1 MPGRSVWVLALALAL
16 ALPGSGQQ
24 HLDEAERIMKTTPVI
39 DGHNDL
45 PWQLLKRFNNQLRL
59 PEANLTLLNDTHT
72 NIPKLRSGRAAV
84 LTECPWQFWSVYV
97 PCETQDRDAVR
108 RTLEQMDVVQRMCDL
123 YPETFAC
130 VTDSAGVRQA
140 FQSGKVASLIG
151 VEGGHS
157 IDSSLGVLRTLYRL
171 GARYMTLTHSCNTP
185 WADNWL
191 VDTEDE
197 KPVHHGLS
205 AFGKTVVW
213 EMNRLGMIVDLAHV
227 SVDTM
232 KMVLN
237 ISKAPVIFSHSS
249 AYSICPH
256 RRNVP
261 DDVLRLV
268 ASTESL
274 VMVNFY
280 NAYVTCGDTAT
291 LSDVADH
298 MDHVKKVA
306 GAQAVGFGGDYDG
319 VSGLPTGL
327 EDVSKYPAL
336 VAELLA
342 RKWTEEE
349 VRGALAEN
357 LLRVFSK
364 VEEVKRTLQG
374 TAAHETP
381 IAFEELEGSCRT
393 SYGYPNGAGSAR
405 PLPAALA
412 LALALAPLLALLS

>member
-1 MPGRSVWVLALALAL
+1 MPGGSVWVLVLALALAL
-16 ALPGSGQQ
+16 PSTGQQ
-24 HLDEAERIMKTTPVI
+24 HLEEAERIMSTTPVI

-45 PWQLLKRFNNQLRL
+45 PWQLLRKFNNQLRL
-59 PEANLTLLNDTHT
+59 PAANLTLLNDTHT
-72 NIPKLRSGRAAV
+72 NIPKLHQGHV
-84 LTECPWQFWSVYV
+84 GGQFWSVFV
-97 PCETQDRDAVR
+97 PCETQNKDAVR

-123 YPETFAC
+123 YPETFSC
-130 VTDSAGVRQA
+130 VTDSSGIREA
-140 FQSGKVASLIG
+140 FRAGKVASLIG

-191 VDTEDE
+191 VDTSEE
-197 KPVHHGLS
+197 EPVHHGLS
-205 AFGKTVVW
+205 PFGKMVVE

-232 KMVLN
+232 KVVLN

-249 AYSICPH
+249 AYSICQH

-261 DDVLRLV
+261 DDVLQLV
-268 ASTESL
+268 ASTGSL

-280 NAYVTCGDTAT
+280 NAYVTCSDKAK

-319 VSGLPTGL
+319 VTGVPTGL
-327 EDVSKYPAL
+327 EDISKYPML

-342 RKWTEEE
+342 RNWTEQE

-357 LLRVFSK
+357 LLRVFSR
-364 VEEVKRTLQG
+364 VEEVKRSLQG
-374 TAAHETP
+374 TAPHETP

-393 SYGYPNGAGSAR
+393 SYGYPSGAGTSRA
-405 PLPAALA
+405 PPAALA
-412 LALALAPLLALLS
+412 PPLALALLLAVLS

>member
-1 MPGRSVWVLALALAL
+1 MPGGSVWVLVLALAL
-16 ALPGSGQQ
+16 PSTGQQ
-24 HLDEAERIMKTTPVI
+24 HLEEARRIMSTTPVI

-45 PWQLLKRFNNQLRL
+45 PWQLLQKFNNQLRL

-72 NIPKLRSGRAAV
+72 NIPKLRQGHV
-84 LTECPWQFWSVYV
+84 GGQFWSVYV
-97 PCETQDRDAVR
+97 PCETQNKDAVR

-123 YPETFAC
+123 YPETFSC
-130 VTDSAGVRQA
+130 VTDSSGGEA
-140 FQSGKVASLIG
+140 FRNGKVASLIG

-191 VDTEDE
+191 VDTNDE
-197 KPVHHGLS
+197 EPVHHGLS
-205 AFGKTVVW
+205 PFGKMVVE

-232 KMVLN
+232 KVVLN

-249 AYSICPH
+249 AYSICQH

-261 DDVLRLV
+261 DDVLQLV
-268 ASTESL
+268 ASTGSL

-280 NAYVTCGDTAT
+280 NAYVTCSDKAT

-298 MDHVKKVA
+298 MDYVKKVA

-319 VSGLPTGL
+319 VSGVPTGL
-327 EDVSKYPAL
+327 EDVSKYPML
-336 VAELLA
+336 VAELLK
-342 RKWTEEE
+342 RNWTEPE

-357 LLRVFSK
+357 LLRVFSR
-364 VEEVKRTLQG
+364 VEEVKRSLQG
-374 TAAHETP
+374 TAPHETP

-393 SYGYPNGAGSAR
+393 SYGYSNGAGTAR
-405 PLPAALA
+405 PPPAALA
-412 LALALAPLLALLS
+412 LPLALALLLAALS

>member
-1 MPGRSVWVLALALAL
+1 MPGGSVWVLLLAL
-16 ALPGSGQQ
+16 ALPSTGQQ
-24 HLDEAERIMKTTPVI
+24 HLEEAERIMTTTPVI

-45 PWQLLKRFNNQLRL
+45 PWQLLHKFNNQLRL

-72 NIPKLRSGRAAV
+72 NIPKLRQGHV
-84 LTECPWQFWSVYV
+84 GGQFWSVYV
-97 PCETQDRDAVR
+97 PCETQNKDAVK

-123 YPETFAC
+123 YPETFVC
-130 VTDSAGVRQA
+130 VTDSDGIQQA
-140 FQSGKVASLIG
+140 FQNGKVASLIG

-157 IDSSLGVLRTLYRL
+157 IDSSLAVLRTLYRL

-205 AFGKTVVW
+205 PFGKLVVE

-232 KMVLN
+232 KVVLN

-249 AYSICPH
+249 AYSICQH

-261 DDVLRLV
+261 DDVLQLV
-268 ASTESL
+268 ASTGSL

-280 NAYVTCGDTAT
+280 NAYVTCSDKAK

-298 MDHVKKVA
+298 LDYVKKVA

-319 VSGLPTGL
+319 VTGVPTGL

-342 RKWTEEE
+342 RNWTEQE

-357 LLRVFSK
+357 LLRVFRE
-364 VEEVKRTLQG
+364 VERVKRSLQG
-374 TAAHETP
+374 TAALETP

-393 SYGYPNGAGSAR
+393 SYGYTSSAGTAR
-405 PLPAALA
+405 RPRAALA
-412 LALALAPLLALLS
+412 LALAVALALALVLSMLS

>member
-1 MPGRSVWVLALALAL
+1 MPGRSVWVLALVLAL
-16 ALPGSGQQ
+16 ALPSAGQQ
-24 HLDEAERIMKTTPVI
+24 YLEQAERIMKTTPVI

-45 PWQLLKRFNNQLRL
+45 PWQLLQKFNNQLRL
-59 PEANLTLLNDTHT
+59 PEANLTQLNDTHT
-72 NIPKLRSGRAAV
+72 NIPKLRLGHV
-84 LTECPWQFWSVYV
+84 GGQFWSVYV
-97 PCETQDRDAVR
+97 PCETQNKDAVK

-123 YPETFAC
+123 YPETFEC
-130 VTDSAGVRQA
+130 VTDSNGVREA
-140 FQSGKVASLIG
+140 FQKGKVASLIG

-157 IDSSLGVLRTLYRL
+157 IDSSLGVLRSLYRL

-191 VDTEDE
+191 VDTKDE
-197 KPVHHGLS
+197 NPVHHGLS
-205 AFGKTVVW
+205 DFGKAVVE

-249 AYSICPH
+249 AYSICQH

-261 DDVLRLV
+261 DDVLKLV
-268 ASTESL
+268 NSTGSL

-280 NAYVTCGDTAT
+280 NAYVTCSDKANV
-291 LSDVADH
+291 SDVANH

-306 GAQAVGFGGDYDG
+306 GVQAVGFGGDYDG
-319 VSGLPTGL
+319 VSGVPTGL

-342 RKWTEEE
+342 RNWTEEE
-349 VRGALAEN
+349 VRLALAEN

-364 VEEVKRTLQG
+364 VEEVRQDLQG
-374 TAAHETP
+374 TAARETP
-381 IAFEELEGSCRT
+381 IAFEELEGTCRT
-393 SYGYPNGAGSAR
+393 RYGYPSSAGTAR
-405 PLPAALA
+405 APPAALA
-412 LALALAPLLALLS
+412 LALALLLSVLC

>member
-1 MPGRSVWVLALALAL
+1 MPGRSVWVLLLALAL
-16 ALPGSGQQ
+16 ALPSTGQQ
-24 HLDEAERIMKTTPVI
+24 YLEEAERIMSSTPVI

-45 PWQLLKRFNNQLRL
+45 PWQLLKKFNNQLRL
-59 PEANLTLLNDTHT
+59 PEANLTVLNDTHT
-72 NIPKLRSGRAAV
+72 NIPKLRQGHVGA
-84 LTECPWQFWSVYV
+84 QFWSVYV
-97 PCETQDRDAVR
+97 PCETQNKDAVK

-123 YPETFAC
+123 YPETFSC
-130 VTDSAGVRQA
+130 VTDPDGIERA
-140 FQSGKVASLIG
+140 FQSGKVASLMG

-191 VDTEDE
+191 VDTNDE

-205 AFGKTVVW
+205 PFGKIVVQ

-232 KMVLN
+232 KAVLN
-237 ISKAPVIFSHSS
+237 ISRAPVIFSHSS
-249 AYSICPH
+249 AYGICPH

-268 ASTESL
+268 NSTGSL

-280 NAYVTCGDTAT
+280 NNYVTCSNKAN
-291 LSDVADH
+291 LSNVADH
-298 MDHVKKVA
+298 LDYVKKVA
-306 GAQAVGFGGDYDG
+306 GAKTVGFGGDYDG
-319 VSGLPTGL
+319 VTGLPTGL

-342 RKWTEEE
+342 RNWTEEE
-349 VRGALAEN
+349 VKGALAEN
-357 LLRVFSK
+357 LLRVFRQ
-364 VEEVKRTLQG
+364 VERVKTDLQN
-374 TAAHETP
+374 TAPYESP
-381 IAFEELEGSCRT
+381 IALEELEGSCRT
-393 SYGYPNGAGSAR
+393 NYGYSTDAGTAQR
-405 PLPAALA
+405 PSAALA
-412 LALALAPLLALLS
+412 LALVLAPLLSVLS